1 MEDDRAALTAVSY
14 LQILIYESK
23 RLYTGCRLW
32 RFSYLRCYGRFRYRC
47 FLTLKKPMFM
57 NAIKNKVQLIG
68 FLGQVPDV
76 KTIGDG
82 KKVAHLS
89 VATNETYKNA
99 KGERV
104 TETQWHTVI
113 AWGKLAEIA
122 EKYLVKGTEVA
133 IEGKLINRNYTDK
146 QGVKRY
152 VTEVQ
157 ANELL
162 ILTKKA

>member
-1 MEDDRAALTAVSY
+1 
-14 LQILIYESK
+14 
-23 RLYTGCRLW
+23 
-32 RFSYLRCYGRFRYRC
+32 
-47 FLTLKKPMFM
+47 M

-68 FLGQVPDV
+68 NLGQAPEV

-82 KKVAHLS
+82 KKVANLN
-89 VATNETYKNA
+89 VATNESYKNA
-99 KGERV
+99 KGEKV
-104 TETQWHTVI
+104 SETQWHSVI

-133 IEGKLINRNYTDK
+133 IEGKLVNRNYTDK
-146 QGVKRY
+146 QGIKRY

-157 ANELL
+157 ASELL